1 MTKAEQFDKAWR
13 LAFKSNDFSLVDEI
27 YHPDYSAPDP
37 NTGIVVNLE
46 DDKVIV
52 STVREQYT
60 IGYFR
65 PIFESEAFVCL
76 HRFFGSRKEDV
87 YTSTISAIT
96 YKDGKIITQKSDGRE
111 LDYDP
116 SEGKEW
122 NWEDYE

>member
-13 LAFKSNDFSLVDEI
+13 LAFKINDFSLVDEI

-60 IGYFR
+60 IGYCR

-87 YTSTISAIT
+87 YTSTVSAIT
-96 YKDGKIITQKSDGRE
+96 YKDGKILKQETVSE
-111 LDYDP
+111 ALDYDP
-116 SEGKEW
+116 SEGQDR

>member
-1 MTKAEQFDKAWR
+1 MI
-13 LAFKSNDFSLVDEI
+13 SLLLMRFI
-27 YHPDYSAPDP
+27 ILITQHRTPI
-37 NTGIVVNLE
+37 TGIVVNLE

-96 YKDGKIITQKSDGRE
+96 YKDGKILK
-111 LDYDP
+111 
-116 SEGKEW
+116 
-122 NWEDYE
+122 

>member
-13 LAFKSNDFSLVDEI
+13 LAFKINDFSLIDEI

-37 NTGIVVNLE
+37 ITGIVVNLE

-65 PIFESEAFVCL
+65 PIFESEEFVYL

-87 YTSTISAIT
+87 
-96 YKDGKIITQKSDGRE
+96 
-111 LDYDP
+111 
-116 SEGKEW
+116 
-122 NWEDYE
+122 